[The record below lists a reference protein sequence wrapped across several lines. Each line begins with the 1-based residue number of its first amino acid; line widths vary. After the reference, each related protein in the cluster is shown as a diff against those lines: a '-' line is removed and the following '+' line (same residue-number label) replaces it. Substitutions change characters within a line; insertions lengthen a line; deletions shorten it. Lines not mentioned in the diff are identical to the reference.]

1 MLVVDDD
8 AANRELFVRLLAAVG
23 VSDVR
28 TTADVASVEA
38 LLDDYRPHLVLL
50 DLHVGGTDGFRV
62 LEALNEAGARP
73 RRPQVVVVTGDTAP
87 GVRERAEQ
95 LGAHA
100 VLEKPIEMSVFRG
113 VVEAVLGGTEPAAS
127 GGSRAGV
134 GTSRSVAPGRAAA
147 GSQPDFRAL
156 FEAAPGAHL
165 VLDPALTIVGVSDAY
180 LRATMTERA
189 DILGRPL
196 FDVFPDN
203 PDDSGATGESNLR
216 ASLDRVVRH
225 RAADAMAV
233 QKYDIRRPEAE
244 GGGFEVRHWSPVNAP
259 VLGSDG
265 RLAYIIHTV
274 DDVTEYVRLT
284 AIESRQVELTDEL
297 RDMQGAIL
305 KRSQELQQVNS
316 ELRSANQAKSEFLS
330 RVSHELRTPLTAV
343 LGFGEL
349 LSLEGLSPEQDQWV
363 GMILS
368 AGRHLLGLLDDVLD
382 LSRIESGTFSM
393 SLEPIPLT
401 ALAAEVVET
410 IRPLA
415 ASHGVSLEL
424 DAGDRSRAYALGD
437 PQRLRQVL
445 LNLLSNAAK
454 YNRPG
459 GTVTLAVHSVGSDRI
474 AVSVTD
480 TGRGLTAEE
489 LERLFVPFE
498 RLEAAAEGIEGTGLG
513 LVLSRHMAEGM
524 GGTLDASS
532 VPGVGSTFTIGLAAV
547 EPMAVDEADPQ
558 RDVLRAP
565 RRYTKARRVLY
576 IEDVVANVRLVTEI
590 FKRRPDITLLSAMSG
605 GLGLDLAR
613 EHRPDLV
620 MLDVHLP
627 DIGGEEVLRRLRADP
642 ATSHIPVVVL
652 SADATEW
659 QRGALLAA
667 GADAYLTK
675 PITVSRLLEIVDGAL
690 DGGR

>member
-1 MLVVDDD
+1 MIGTHTDITERKQAAALRRERDHAE
-8 AANRELFVRLLAAVG
+8 AANR
-23 VSDVR
+23 
-28 TTADVASVEA
+28 
-38 LLDDYRPHLVLL
+38 
-50 DLHVGGTDGFRV
+50 
-62 LEALNEAGARP
+62 
-73 RRPQVVVVTGDTAP
+73 
-87 GVRERAEQ
+87 
-95 LGAHA
+95 
-100 VLEKPIEMSVFRG
+100 
-113 VVEAVLGGTEPAAS
+113 
-127 GGSRAGV
+127 
-134 GTSRSVAPGRAAA
+134 
-147 GSQPDFRAL
+147 
-156 FEAAPGAHL
+156 
-165 VLDPALTIVGVSDAY
+165 
-180 LRATMTERA
+180 
-189 DILGRPL
+189 
-196 FDVFPDN
+196 
-203 PDDSGATGESNLR
+203 
-216 ASLDRVVRH
+216 
-225 RAADAMAV
+225 
-233 QKYDIRRPEAE
+233 
-244 GGGFEVRHWSPVNAP
+244 
-259 VLGSDG
+259 
-265 RLAYIIHTV
+265 
-274 DDVTEYVRLT
+274 
-284 AIESRQVELTDEL
+284 
-297 RDMQGAIL
+297 
-305 KRSQELQQVNS
+305 
-316 ELRSANQAKSEFLS
+316 AKSEFLS

-459 GTVTLAVHSVGSDRI
+459 GTVTLAVRSVGSDRI

-513 LVLSRHMAEGM
+513 LVLSRRMAEGM

-532 VPGVGSTFTIGLAAV
+532 VPGVGSTFTVRLAAV